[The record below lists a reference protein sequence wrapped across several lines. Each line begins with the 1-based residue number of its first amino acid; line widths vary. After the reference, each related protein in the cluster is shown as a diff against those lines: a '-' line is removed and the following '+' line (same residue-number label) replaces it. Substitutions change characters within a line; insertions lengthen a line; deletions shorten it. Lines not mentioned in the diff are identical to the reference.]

1 MVFVHRGRQKKRP
14 TVEKPADDSDDDLD
28 LSTQTQGKKPR
39 AFQSGGENQ
48 LQLPGT
54 QKASFPKIL
63 KRDLRRVFGQMY
75 LNVLNSGDPILFAR
89 FMRQYVNYNAQY
101 QRYVGNA
108 NRGSVGTIRM
118 ESSSSG
124 SSVEKSRDI
133 PLIVGRDAIM
143 YFLASHHE
151 TAPDTITI
159 CQQGSIRQHLNSSES
174 EIVLQV
180 KMAGTRLYM
189 IEWQELMQLIASSQQ
204 QQHGS
209 AASAA
214 TSDVSS
220 LHASSRASG
229 ASAATAAADDDDAA
243 AAVGNNSLFLEQ
255 FRRATQQKLLQTGAT
270 SLSSQ
275 ELSELALLHFT
286 DRMKRVMLTS
296 PAKFE
301 MEGTFTLYLDECFN
315 VYRFDFARH
324 SLQLE
329 AMPELNPYRHHAAA
343 SGVNSSGSGS
353 NGSSVGA
360 HGGSSSSSGGGH
372 PSASASHA
380 QAAPAPP
387 SSSSSGSSGHHHSS
401 SSSGSSTGSG
411 LGGSQPSHA
420 TAGGSK
426 PEISPSAHWILS
438 SATPAPP
445 LSTAGSTPSATQPL
459 PTPDRRFHVV
469 QSFEL

>member
-1 MVFVHRGRQKKRP
+1 MRYSGRQKKRP
-14 TVEKPADDSDDDLD
+14 TVEVPADDSDDDDLD
-28 LSTQTQGKKPR
+28 APTHQAHGKKPR

-48 LQLPGT
+48 LQLAGT
-54 QKASFPKIL
+54 QQKASFPKIL

-108 NRGSVGTIRM
+108 TSAAAARGSIRL
-118 ESSSSG
+118 ESSSG
-124 SSVEKSRDI
+124 SGSGSGGGSVEKSRDI

-204 QQHGS
+204 QQHGTTGGS
-209 AASAA
+209 AASDAHPSLPTSSRSSSGTAAASAA
-214 TSDVSS
+214 
-220 LHASSRASG
+220 
-229 ASAATAAADDDDAA
+229 AAADDDDAA

-255 FRRATQQKLLQTGAT
+255 FRRATQEKLLQTGAS

-329 AMPELNPYRHHAAA
+329 AMPELNPYRHAAA
-343 SGVNSSGSGS
+343 AGSVSSSSGGGGGGGGSGNHSGHGHGHGRAVSAPSSGSSSHHPHS
-353 NGSSVGA
+353 NSSNSS
-360 HGGSSSSSGGGH
+360 SSSSSGG
-372 PSASASHA
+372 
-380 QAAPAPP
+380 
-387 SSSSSGSSGHHHSS
+387 SSGN
-401 SSSGSSTGSG
+401 
-411 LGGSQPSHA
+411 
-420 TAGGSK
+420 K
-426 PEISPSAHWILS
+426 PETSSSAHWILS
-438 SATPAPP
+438 SATASSS
-445 LSTAGSTPSATQPL
+445 LAATAAVSTTSAASQPL
-459 PTPDRRFHVV
+459 PTPDHRYHVV